1 MYTYEEMEEIKSS
14 QPYQYAIN
22 SIDENNKNVGIYVKK
37 QCQEFIDSIDSDK
50 YYFDLKM
57 FRGISAFLKLINIM
71 PNKSAFNNLS
81 GFQWFFIANVLCLR
95 RKSNDTRRYE
105 LSVMLIARKNGR
117 REPLEKHY

>member
-14 QPYQYAIN
+14 PPYQYAIN

-50 YYFDLKM
+50 
-57 FRGISAFLKLINIM
+57 LINIM
-71 PNKSAFNNLS
+71 PNKCAFNNLS

-117 REPLEKHY
+117 RKPLERHY